1 MIIFFIPV
9 YLIVALIII
18 LIGGIW
24 QIASQIY
31 MILIVA
37 ITIICGIAGVYAFII
52 ALSETITTGRI
63 YLLIPGLLS
72 VPCGVGCVNI
82 FRQCFCLS
90 EKWSSPSGW
99 GTLMIHDNDVFRWAI
114 LATLIISVLFVLFF
128 YLSCTNHSVLISI
141 FFSLLASLIL
151 IVPLFVTHSY
161 CEKQYYKNHS
171 TTYEQVYVVKE
182 DVEVRLY
189 VNESY
194 RGGSLNVT
202 GEYDIIREIFPKKLK
217 KGEIVYGEK
226 MDPNF
231 KNRDVEVFNDNNVIG
246 DVPQEYLE
254 PQ

>member
-1 MIIFFIPV
+1 MIIFIIPT
-9 YLIVALIII
+9 YLIVALIVI
-18 LIGGIW
+18 LIGGVW
-24 QIASQIY
+24 QIASGIY
-31 MILIVA
+31 MILAVGGTIIGIIAGLYAIIVA
-37 ITIICGIAGVYAFII
+37 F
-52 ALSETITTGRI
+52 SETFSTGRF
-63 YLLIPGLLS
+63 YLLIPGILFLAFGIGAIS
-72 VPCGVGCVNI
+72 I
-82 FRQCFCLS
+82 FRQSFCLS

-151 IVPLFVTHSY
+151 IVPLFSIHSY
-161 CEKQYYKNHS
+161 GEQEYYKKNS
-171 TTYEQVYVVKE
+171 TTYEQVYIVKE

-202 GEYDIIREIFPKKLK
+202 GEYDTIREIFPKKLK

-231 KNRDVEVFNDNNVIG
+231 KSRDVEVFNDNNVIG